1 MFGLLS
7 GSCSGEV
14 KPDCLLVSCLVK
26 ILVGFTRVQPP
37 P

>member
-1 MFGLLS
+1 MLR
-7 GSCSGEV
+7 EV

-26 ILVGFTRVQPP
+26 ILVGFTRVRPP